1 MASFTFKGMEE
12 YEKKISLLYKDTR
25 NVCRK
30 AVYAGAKV
38 VADAVKENMEALP
51 AKPELEGIVAYAK
64 KDPAPLT
71 VGQKQGLIK
80 GFGISPLEVKDGY
93 INAKLGFSGYNNAK
107 TKKYPKGQPNVL
119 VARGIESGTS
129 DREKH
134 PFVRPALNKSKKPAV
149 EAMKQAVDE
158 DIEQKLKGR

>member
-51 AKPELEGIVAYAK
+51 AKPELEGIVA
-64 KDPAPLT
+64 
-71 VGQKQGLIK
+71 
-80 GFGISPLEVKDGY
+80 
-93 INAKLGFSGYNNAK
+93 
-107 TKKYPKGQPNVL
+107 
-119 VARGIESGTS
+119 
-129 DREKH
+129 
-134 PFVRPALNKSKKPAV
+134 
-149 EAMKQAVDE
+149 
-158 DIEQKLKGR
+158 

>member
-51 AKPELEGIVAYAK
+51 AKPG
-64 KDPAPLT
+64 
-71 VGQKQGLIK
+71 
-80 GFGISPLEVKDGY
+80 
-93 INAKLGFSGYNNAK
+93 
-107 TKKYPKGQPNVL
+107 
-119 VARGIESGTS
+119 
-129 DREKH
+129 
-134 PFVRPALNKSKKPAV
+134 
-149 EAMKQAVDE
+149 
-158 DIEQKLKGR
+158 